1 MYVQRVDGLEMNDL
15 RSLADTLRDKL
26 KSAVIMLGSVKDG
39 KAALLLAVTKDLSGR
54 LPAGE
59 LIKPLAAAIGGTG
72 GGRPEM
78 AQAGGKQTDQID
90 MALAQIFSEVE
101 RKANA

>member
-1 MYVQRVDGLEMNDL
+1 
-15 RSLADTLRDKL
+15 
-26 KSAVIMLGSVKDG
+26 
-39 KAALLLAVTKDLSGR
+39 
-54 LPAGE
+54 
-59 LIKPLAAAIGGTG
+59 
-72 GGRPEM
+72 M